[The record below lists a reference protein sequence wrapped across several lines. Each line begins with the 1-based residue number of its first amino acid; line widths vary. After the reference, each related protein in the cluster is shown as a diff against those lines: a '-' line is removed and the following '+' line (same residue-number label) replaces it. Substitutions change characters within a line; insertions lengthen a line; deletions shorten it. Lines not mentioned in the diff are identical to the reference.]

1 MYYPLSSLEVEYF
14 TQCNFG
20 ITVTFSTHSDQMEL
34 FLNDQK
40 LESIQKKLLEWRQ
53 AVTIYISSV
62 FTATRRNT

>member
-40 LESIQKKLLEWRQ
+40 LESIQKKLLE
-53 AVTIYISSV
+53 
-62 FTATRRNT
+62 